1 MSLDLGTVILGAL
14 EWLDGLLDHGFA
26 ILVVCMGIC
35 SAALAW
41 KFAGPA
47 AIWFVVKVLV
57 AIWLVVLAAFFGGF
71 LVWLV
76 GRKWAGR

>member
-1 MSLDLGTVILGAL
+1 MKLDLGAVILGGL
-14 EWLDGLLDHGFA
+14 GWLDRLLDHGFE
-26 ILVVCMGIC
+26 IFVVCMGIC
-35 SAALAW
+35 STALAW

-57 AIWLVVLAAFFGGF
+57 AIWLVVLVAFFGGF

-76 GRKWAGR
+76 GRRWAGR